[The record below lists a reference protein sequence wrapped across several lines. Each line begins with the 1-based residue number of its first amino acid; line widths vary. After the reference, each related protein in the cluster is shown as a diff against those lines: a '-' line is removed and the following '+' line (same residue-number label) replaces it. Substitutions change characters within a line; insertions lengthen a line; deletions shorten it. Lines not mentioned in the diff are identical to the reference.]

1 MTVYLVRAKTLEAL
15 KYLEHGAHW
24 AIFGLAM
31 AMFTG
36 LVVHVPEVI
45 IATIGLGFIALAYI
59 SSRRALRSSEIAET
73 LG

>member
-1 MTVYLVRAKTLEAL
+1 MYHKTLESL

-31 AMFTG
+31 AMFAG
-36 LVVHVPEVI
+36 LMVHVPEWA
-45 IATIGLGFIALAYI
+45 IASIGLVLIALSYI
-59 SSRRALRSSEIAET
+59 SSRRALRTSEIAGT

>member
-24 AIFGLAM
+24 AIFGLAIS
-31 AMFTG
+31 MFAG
-36 LVVHVPEVI
+36 LIVHVPEAV
-45 IATIGLGFIALAYI
+45 IATIGLGFIALAYV
-59 SSRRALRSSEIAET
+59 SSRRALRTSEIAET